1 QKQQSSWQM
10 LFIAFCPERDP
21 ACPTGANLSCLA
33 LISSVLPIPKNLRH
47 QAVSVRTIRL
57 VIVTANECLGFLPR
71 FLIVE
76 LARGGL
82 HEVAGRPGERAGDAA
97 VQRQLRTSNRIDHHP
112 G

>member
-1 QKQQSSWQM
+1 MM
-10 LFIAFCPERDP
+10 LFIACCRERDP
-21 ACPTGANLSCLA
+21 VCPNGARLYCLA
-33 LISSVLPIPKNLRH
+33 LIFSVLPIPKSLRH
-47 QAVSVRTIRL
+47 QAVSVRTIGH

-76 LARGGL
+76 LAGGGL
-82 HEVAGRPGERAGDAA
+82 HEIAGWPSERAGDAA